1 MKKHQIREIGS
12 REAERLIGCGRTAL
26 AARRAAVAKEC
37 GQCGLYVGSGWIY
50 SREEV
55 EAMRAVRT
63 VAGKGRPKGGG
74 K

>member
-1 MKKHQIREIGS
+1 MKKPQIREIGS

-26 AARRAAVAKEC
+26 AARREAVKKER
-37 GQCGLYVGSGWIY
+37 GQCGLLVGASWIY
-50 SREEV
+50 SAAEV
-55 EAMRAVRT
+55 EAMRNVRP